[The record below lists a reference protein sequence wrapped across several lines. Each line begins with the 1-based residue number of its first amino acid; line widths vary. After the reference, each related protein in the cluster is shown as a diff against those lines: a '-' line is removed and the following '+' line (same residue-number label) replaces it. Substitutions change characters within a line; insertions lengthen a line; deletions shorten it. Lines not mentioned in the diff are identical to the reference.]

1 MFIDNARELGTRLR
15 DQRSELG
22 LSQAALAKR
31 IGVSR
36 SWVVQVERGNA
47 GAEIGLVLKALAALG
62 LDLDVRTAAAPAI
75 ALDDGGEAWTPDLSD
90 ILDRA
95 RRIKP

>member
-1 MFIDNARELGTRLR
+1 MLINSARELGVRLR
-15 DQRSELG
+15 DQRLELG

-36 SWVVQVERGNA
+36 SWVVQSERGNA
-47 GAEIGLVLKALAALG
+47 GAEIGLVLKAFSALG
-62 LDLDVRTAAAPAI
+62 LDLDVRAAAVPAVP
-75 ALDDGGEAWTPDLSD
+75 LDDGGELWVPDLAE

-95 RRIKP
+95 RGSKP